1 MKSGRFFLFHKKH
14 PLLFSFFIATGWVPH
29 LEKKKPTIEL
39 YRGEEQDLARRKR
52 NKKIRLIRIIQPDSK
67 KLTRPRQNNGLFT
80 FSCNNAKSTTCLIS
94 LT

>member
-39 YRGEEQDLARRKR
+39 YRGEEQDLARRKET
-52 NKKIRLIRIIQPDSK
+52 KKS
-67 KLTRPRQNNGLFT
+67 G
-80 FSCNNAKSTTCLIS
+80 
-94 LT
+94 